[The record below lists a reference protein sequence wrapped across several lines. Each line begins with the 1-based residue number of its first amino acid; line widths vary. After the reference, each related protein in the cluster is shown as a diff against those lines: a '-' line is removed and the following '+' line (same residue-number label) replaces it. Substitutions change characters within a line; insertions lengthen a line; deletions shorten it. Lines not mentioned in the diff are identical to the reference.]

1 VNARLAACAAAL
13 LASGC
18 ATLPPPGEG
27 DWPARRGAL
36 QALTDWTLT
45 GRVAVAAGEQG
56 FSGGLRWR
64 QAGTRAELDLRGPF
78 GGTALAVRL
87 DGEAITVTDAS
98 GATLGGEEARRI
110 TREYVGAPLP
120 LPELRYWLVGVP
132 APDSAFRETLG
143 ANARLAALEQ
153 AGWRVRYTRYAAAPG
168 GQVLP
173 DRIELTAGDVRLRL
187 AVSDW
192 RFAP

>member
-1 VNARLAACAAAL
+1 MNARLAACAAAL

-18 ATLPPPGEG
+18 ATLPPPVEG

-36 QALTDWTLT
+36 QALDDWTLT

-64 QAGTRAELDLRGPF
+64 QAGARAEIDMRGPF
-78 GGTALAVRL
+78 GGAALAIRL

-98 GATLGGEEARRI
+98 GTTLGGEEARRI
-110 TREYVGAPLP
+110 TREYLGAPLP
-120 LPELRYWLVGVP
+120 LHELRYWLVGAP
-132 APDSAFRETLG
+132 APDSGFRETLG

-153 AGWRVRYTRYAAAPG
+153 AGWQVQYTRYAAAG

-187 AVSDW
+187 AISDW